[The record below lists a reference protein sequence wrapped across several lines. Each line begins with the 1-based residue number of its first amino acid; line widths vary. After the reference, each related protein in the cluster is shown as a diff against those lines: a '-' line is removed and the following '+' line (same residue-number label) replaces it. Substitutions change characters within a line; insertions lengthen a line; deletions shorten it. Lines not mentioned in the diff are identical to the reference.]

1 MASKRKKY
9 PYPFN
14 KYPYNI
20 PVSFYFRVDFEGLDA
35 DVECSFQE
43 VSGINASLV
52 VKSVD
57 EGGVLDYSHK
67 LPERAKY
74 DNLILKRGFLH
85 GSSLLQ
91 WINNAITNFTFEP
104 KIIQVSLL
112 NELGNEL
119 AMWSFANAYPVA
131 IKISDFKAQENAIVV
146 ETLEIAYNYF
156 QRMDIVQMYVDNV

>member
-1 MASKRKKY
+1 MASKRTKY
-9 PYPFN
+9 PNPFN

-20 PVSFYFRVDFEGLDA
+20 PVSFYFRVDFEDLDA
-35 DVECSFQE
+35 DVECAFQE

-52 VKSVD
+52 VKSID

-67 LPERAKY
+67 LPERTKY

-91 WINNAITNFTFEP
+91 WINKAVREFTFTP

-119 AMWSFANAYPVA
+119 AMWSFANAYPVS

-156 QRMDIVQMYVDNV
+156 QRVDIVQMYTG

>member
-1 MASKRKKY
+1 MSSTRKKY

-20 PVSFYFRVDFEGLDA
+20 PVSFYFSVTFEGLDA

-43 VSGINASLV
+43 VSGINVSLETKAV
-52 VKSVD
+52 P
-57 EGGVLDYSHK
+57 EGGVLDYVHK
-67 LPERAKY
+67 LPAGTKY

-91 WINNAITNFTFEP
+91 WINNAVRNFTFTP
-104 KIIQVSLL
+104 KIIQVALL

-119 AMWSFANAYPVA
+119 AIWSFSNAYPVA
-131 IKISDFKAQENAIVV
+131 IKISDFKSTDNAIVV

-156 QRMDIVQMYVDNV
+156 QRVDVVQMYTG